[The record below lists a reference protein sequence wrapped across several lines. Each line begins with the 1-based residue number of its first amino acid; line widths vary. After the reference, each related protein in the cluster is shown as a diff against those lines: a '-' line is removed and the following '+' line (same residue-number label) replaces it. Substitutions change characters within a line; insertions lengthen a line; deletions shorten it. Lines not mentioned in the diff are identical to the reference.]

1 MHAQEHST
9 VREGL
14 VIGLLGAIVAAVWY
28 LVFDLAAGRPLYTFD
43 ILGRILFDTGTGA
56 GAGIA
61 AGPVLG
67 FVVLHFAVYLLAGMG
82 LAVMAHAASRNISL
96 RMGVW
101 LALVVA
107 FCFLLGVT
115 YALNVYTGGRL
126 PAWEI
131 IAGIV
136 LSVGGMAWILWRR
149 HPRLS
154 RSFEEVPL
162 GDEVRT
168 PGHAPGGPKV

>member
-1 MHAQEHST
+1 MHANEHST

-14 VIGLLGAIVAAVWY
+14 VIGLLGAIVSAIWY
-28 LVFDLAAGRPLYTFD
+28 LVFDIAAGRPLYTFA
-43 ILGRILFDTGTGA
+43 ILGRIFFDAEPGA
-56 GAGIA
+56 AGVG
-61 AGPVLG
+61 AGPVFG
-67 FVVLHFAVYLLAGMG
+67 FVVLHFALFLLAGLG
-82 LAVMAHAASRNISL
+82 LAAMAHAASRNVSL

-115 YALNVYTGGRL
+115 YALNIYTGGRL

-131 IAGIV
+131 VGGVV
-136 LSVGGMAWILWRR
+136 LAVGGMAWILWRR

-162 GDEVRT
+162 GDEVET
-168 PGHAPGGPKV
+168 PGHAPGGPRV